1 MIDKQI
7 TLRLTADD
15 LSAMDQLANI
25 VAGPRGSR
33 FVGPTAVIRFA
44 MQAAIEAAQR
54 RDTASPTGAT
64 AAP

>member
-7 TLRLTADD
+7 TLRLTAED

-44 MQAAIEAAQR
+44 MKAAIEAAQGCEA
-54 RDTASPTGAT
+54 ASQIGASAT
-64 AAP
+64 P

>member
-7 TLRLTADD
+7 TLRLNADD
-15 LSAMDQLANI
+15 LSAMNQLASI

-44 MQAAIEAAQR
+44 MKAAIEAAQSHG
-54 RDTASPTGAT
+54 TASQIGAS
-64 AAP
+64 AVL